1 MKQKTTIMAFVWLLL
16 MYSHQVLGSPG
27 GSYLT
32 KLEKTSTAMLA
43 PPAAGFTYVANGG
56 CVPVTVQFYSQL
68 NGPAY
73 SWTFGDGGTSSD
85 CNPVHTYTAPGTY
98 TVTLVATGGTYTTT
112 ITVGANPVVTF
123 TGDTVSCQNDSKS
136 YTATSTIAPA
146 SYSWSAQGGVVTSST
161 STTANVTWSSYGV
174 NYLTYTITTP
184 AGCTKIFRYKV
195 KVIPPPAFN
204 LPCCDKERP
213 NGTEP
218 NKADAAVVG
227 HGEQE
232 GVKGGEAPCTACA
245 GSFKCYSS
253 TVDPLFGVAS
263 DYIWTWTVTNGVITS
278 ISSDSTTACVT
289 WGASGV
295 GTIKLE
301 VTHKIYGCKSSK
313 ECQVI
318 ITPGITPVFT
328 VSGNCINTPVS
339 FDATATTPLTDIDSY
354 FWEFG
359 DGYTET
365 TTVPFTTH
373 QFTLIGNYTASLTI
387 TTKSGCKY
395 KATKS
400 FNVISGTK
408 PTIECP
414 GTVCQGSR
422 QCYTTAAIP
431 GATYNW
437 TITGD
442 VAADR
447 VITGNKV
454 CVTWGAGPV
463 GTVTVTVL
471 NGGYT
476 CTNTAT
482 EAVSIVGSVI
492 PIDAPDNICST
503 LGYLEV
509 STANYAGACY
519 KWFINGVL
527 QATTTNVLAFNPLSY
542 GNPIR
547 IDVDVDFPIGC
558 CHGRGTKVINK
569 LPSYTMAFYPNNVCI
584 GDVYTYSLI
593 LPAGAPI
600 NPTGWSVDGGTII
613 SSTATTVTIKWTT
626 VGTGTITA
634 GNNSPTQYCND
645 ASNNSWNVTV
655 WAKATGDDI
664 SGPAVVCAGTSN
676 TYYHAWQYP
685 TGGATVTVSP
695 SAGVVITPS
704 AYSTVI
710 TFPSVGVVTNYTV
723 TVTYTHAVVNPCP
736 STKTY
741 TVKSIPATIP
751 TFSGVGIGG
760 GTICQGDIYT
770 YTANFP
776 DLVNYDWNVIGGSV
790 LSQSYVGTTLTVQ
803 IQWNSTVTSSITVNN
818 KACGTSN
825 TQPITVNGKPVVIIT
840 TTGPTC
846 TSPNVQLRVAP
857 VWATYAWS
865 PGGSTPTSNTTTI
878 SSPPYTPGTY
888 SVTVSNGVCSN
899 TGSVYVPVIAPI
911 PPTITSFNVTL
922 GSGYCPKY
930 ELICPNISLGSGTIV
945 SYAWTF
951 SGFTV
956 SSASTACA
964 TVALI
969 PSTTPT
975 TGTWTL
981 TVTDSY
987 GCTASLSGSLTDSCT
1002 YCTTCPDPCANPYTA
1017 TFTPGG
1023 YNPCTGQF
1031 TNSATGWGSISWD
1044 FGDGTFGSGLNPVH
1058 LFTTAACPRTVTAY
1072 VTDLN
1077 GCTRAFPFNI
1087 NVPYAFGTGIVTATN
1102 SPCTGASILTANGIT
1117 TCSALAT
1124 TYAWTL
1130 TPVAGGPVFTTTT
1143 SVNTLNVGALGIAAG
1158 DYTVSVNMTVAGC
1171 TKVATG
1177 TFNKGGLKAYFVS
1190 CGGCAGAALSFLDQS
1205 VPYSAPLIKWEW
1217 TFTPPAGSGLLPIT
1231 SFLQNP
1237 TVMFPPGSGAG
1248 PWIWTATLK
1257 VTDNIPCT
1265 NTYTASFTIRPPF
1278 VPGNISVNGS
1288 PTPSGTVFN
1297 ICPGSPY
1304 TLTAP
1309 AGAGYTYSWS
1319 NGSSAPSINVTEPGD
1334 YYVTV
1339 FNTNN
1344 CATKVGPIKFLY
1356 KPAPEAIILSSAPLC
1371 NPALI
1376 RAFTGT
1382 GYSYNWNYPIG
1393 ATSTQPYIYATS
1405 SGPVTLSVTN
1415 VFGCSDTK
1423 TQNFTIFP
1431 SPYVYISPSSLFCP
1445 GSTVSLVANVSGG
1458 TPAFNYLWNNGSTAP
1473 SISVSS
1479 PGLYK
1484 VKVVDAN
1491 LCTANTQLNLQPV
1504 LPAGMDKLPKGC
1516 YDICG
1521 NSTTFCTGGYMPY
1534 GWTGQW
1540 YLNGSPYGPSIPTY
1554 GNLAITFT
1562 LSGSYTLHYIP
1573 IDPTQFCPA
1582 VSAPI
1587 NINFIALPTFTLSTG
1602 SVPPVLCTGS
1612 TSGIVI
1618 SVDIQSAIYNYTW
1631 YLNGAVV
1638 GSGYTYTATTAGT
1651 YTLVVSKGKCCETS
1665 VSIDIEE
1672 RNCCFGTTTAAFT
1685 SILNDTVINT
1695 STFWFNKYYI
1705 NATVKVV
1712 GSTILDI
1719 TNVDCVFGPN
1729 GTIEFYDDA
1738 IIRCNNSVL
1747 RPCSKDDI
1755 WKGLRFLDRST
1766 GWINTTTIKN
1776 AIIGVD
1782 IDGNRGGV
1790 RLTDNSFLKCQIAV
1804 RMTKSQSQQSVSGN
1818 TFEIDES
1825 QLPYATT
1832 PNEYWGIKMYDT
1844 RMNGLIAQ
1852 NQFRHVQPQRTNN
1865 YYMGIY
1871 VQQANATISENQFN
1885 DMFRS
1890 IDVVRNQNVV
1900 AIEKNNVK
1908 INTLKEDYDKYQIRI
1923 TDCDIPVLVYENQLD
1938 NSLSP
1943 TSAAGGIY
1951 VENSYRTHIKDNKL
1965 NGFALGMF
1973 GSNTDQ
1979 LYIASNTITSSTNA
1993 GITLTQTK
2001 GSVVSCNN
2009 INAMNTNGVN
2019 RIGIQDLNGDGSSS
2033 VFSNCI
2039 FNMNTPLYFQSASFG
2054 NPLPAI
2060 YNNYLYNYDR
2070 VGLEIIDYVGALGN
2084 PGGASSAGR
2093 NTFMSNN
2100 GAIGTLDIS
2109 AVPGITE
2116 DGNFGVLFTSGT
2128 STSSPPDAFYST
2140 AACGQQIEGTYPKNE
2155 LDKYNVCDVYYLDK
2169 WVFKTSDGLYTL
2181 RESTADMSANM
2192 INESLDKK
2200 QSTIIGQA
2208 SANMFKND
2216 NATATTAQAI
2226 LDSKMDKNLAA
2237 RVIVSNCIAVGKP
2250 EMASTYLASPAL
2262 SSINK
2267 DLRTILEIVIALA
2280 KKPVLTTQQR
2290 STLTSIDNMNNTYSA
2305 IARDLIQ
2312 SNVGEHDYKFRKAVV
2327 PVSETSKAPVI
2338 SKLENTISVYP
2349 TPATQQITVQHNVK
2363 DANVKGLK
2371 IVSSTG
2377 VEVTSFRYT
2386 VQSGVINVDISSLA
2400 SGVYSVILVTDDDSK
2415 ALMTGRFIK
2424 IQ

>member
-16 MYSHQVLGSPG
+16 MYSHQVLGSSG

-123 TGDTVSCQNDSKS
+123 TGDTVSCQNDIKS

-146 SYSWSAQGGVVTSST
+146 SYSWSAQGGVVNSST

-204 LPCCDKERP
+204 LPCCEKERP
-213 NGTEP
+213 DGTQP
-218 NKADAAVVG
+218 NKADAAGVV
-227 HGEQE
+227 HPGEQE

-245 GSFKCYSS
+245 GSYKCYSS
-253 TVDPLFGVAS
+253 TVDPLYGVAS
-263 DYIWTWTVTNGVITS
+263 DYIWTWTVTNGVINS
-278 ISSDSTTACVT
+278 ISADSTTACVT

-328 VSGNCINTPVS
+328 VSGNCINTPVA
-339 FDATATTPLTDIDSY
+339 FDASATTPLTDIDSY

-359 DGYTET
+359 DGYTAT

-373 QFTLIGNYTASLTI
+373 QFTLIGSYTATLTI

-395 KATKS
+395 KSTKS

-431 GATYNW
+431 GAVYNW
-437 TITGD
+437 TISGD
-442 VAADR
+442 VVADR
-447 VITGNKV
+447 IITGNKV
-454 CVTWGAGPV
+454 CVTWGNGPV

-471 NGGYT
+471 GGGYT

-482 EAVSIVGSVI
+482 EVVSIVGSVI
-492 PIDAPDNICST
+492 PIDAPDFICST

-509 STANYAGACY
+509 STTNYAGACY
-519 KWFINGVL
+519 KWFINGAL
-527 QATTTNVLAFNPLSY
+527 QATTSNVLTFNPLSY

-558 CHGRGTKVINK
+558 CHGRGTKIINK
-569 LPSYTMAFYPNNVCI
+569 LPQYNMLFYPTNACI
-584 GDVYTYSLI
+584 GDVVTYSLL
-593 LPAGAPI
+593 LPGGPLL
-600 NPTGWSVDGGTII
+600 NPTGWSVDGGII
-613 SSTATTVTIKWTT
+613 QSSTASTVTIKWTT

-645 ASNNSWNVTV
+645 ASNNTWNVTV

-685 TGGATVTVSP
+685 TGSATVTVSP
-695 SAGVVITPS
+695 SAGVVISPS

-710 TFPSVGVVTNYTV
+710 TFPSVAVVTNYV
-723 TVTYTHAVVNPCP
+723 ITVTYNHAVVGPCA
-736 STKTY
+736 SSKTY

-776 DLVNYDWNVIGGSV
+776 DMLNYDWNVIGGSV

-803 IQWNSTVTSSITVNN
+803 IQWNSTVTSSFTVNN

-846 TSPNVQLRVAP
+846 SSPNVQLRVAP
-857 VWATYAWS
+857 VWASYLWT
-865 PGGSTPTSNTTTI
+865 PGGTTPTSNTTTV
-878 SSPPYTPGTY
+878 SAVGTY
-888 SVTVSNGVCSN
+888 NVTVSNGVCSN
-899 TGSVYVPVIAPI
+899 TGSVNVPIVTPV

-922 GSGYCPKY
+922 STGTYCPKY
-930 ELICPNISLGSGTIV
+930 ELICPNITPGSGSIV

-951 SGFTV
+951 TGFTV
-956 SSASTACA
+956 SSASGACA
-964 TVALI
+964 SVALA
-969 PSTTPT
+969 SSGTS
-975 TGTWTL
+975 TGTWSL
-981 TVTDSY
+981 TITDSY
-987 GCTASLSGSLTDSCT
+987 GCTSTLGGSLTDNCLPPPP
-1002 YCTTCPDPCANPYTA
+1002 CPLPYAA

-1031 TNSATGWGSISWD
+1031 TNSATNWSSISWN
-1044 FGDGTFGSGLNPVH
+1044 FGDGTGGSGLNPIH
-1058 LFTTAACPRTVTAY
+1058 LFTTAACPRTVTAF
-1072 VTDLN
+1072 VTDIN
-1077 GCTRAFPFNI
+1077 GCTQAFPFNI
-1087 NVPYAFGTGIVTATN
+1087 NVPYAFGTGVVTATN

-1117 TCSALAT
+1117 LCPGSPLTP
-1124 TYAWTL
+1124 TYTWTL
-1130 TPVAGGPVFTTTT
+1130 TPVGGGAPYVTGPL
-1143 SVNTLNVGALGIAAG
+1143 SGNTLNVGAIGTLAAG
-1158 DYTVSVNMTVAGC
+1158 DYNASVSMTVAGC

-1237 TVMFPPGSGAG
+1237 TVIFPPGSGAG

-1265 NTYTASFTIRPPF
+1265 NTFTASFTIQPPF
-1278 VPGNISVNGS
+1278 VPGNIRVNGT
-1288 PTPSGTVFN
+1288 PTASGTVFN

-1309 AGAGYTYSWS
+1309 PGPYTYSWS

-1339 FNTNN
+1339 FNTMN

-1376 RAFTGT
+1376 RAFAGT
-1382 GYSYNWNYPIG
+1382 GYTYNWNYPIG

-1445 GSTVSLVANVSGG
+1445 GSTVSLTANVSGG

-1484 VKVVDAN
+1484 VSVLDAN
-1491 LCTANTQLNLQPV
+1491 FCPAKTQYNLQPV
-1504 LPAGMDKLPKGC
+1504 LPTGMDKLPKGC

-1521 NSTTFCTGGYMPY
+1521 NSTTFCTGTMPY

-1540 YLNGSPYGPSIPTY
+1540 YLGASPYGAPIPTY
-1554 GNLAITFT
+1554 GSLATTFT
-1562 LSGSYTLHYIP
+1562 LSGTYTLHYIP

-1582 VSAPI
+1582 ISAPI
-1587 NINFIALPTFTLSTG
+1587 MINFIALPIFTLSTG

-1612 TSGIVI
+1612 TTGILI
-1618 SVDIQSAIYNYTW
+1618 SVDIQSTAYNYTW
-1631 YLNGAVV
+1631 YLGGSVV
-1638 GSGYTYTATTAGT
+1638 GSGYTYTATLPGT
-1651 YTLVVSKGKCCETS
+1651 YTLIISKGKCCQTS
-1665 VSIDIEE
+1665 VSITIEE
-1672 RNCCFGTTTAAFT
+1672 KNCCFGTTTAAFT
-1685 SILNDTVINT
+1685 SILSDTVINT

-1705 NATVKVV
+1705 NAVVNVV

-1729 GTIEFYDDA
+1729 GTIVFHDDA

-1755 WKGLRFLDRST
+1755 WKGLRFLDASS

-1782 IDGNRGGV
+1782 IDGNSVGV
-1790 RLTDNSFLKCQIAV
+1790 RLSDNSFLKCQIAV
-1804 RMTKSQSQQSVSGN
+1804 KMTKSNRQQSISGN

-1832 PNEYWGIKMYDT
+1832 PDEYWGIKMYDT
-1844 RMNGLIAQ
+1844 RMSGLIAQ
-1852 NQFRHVQPQRTNN
+1852 NQFRHVQPQNTNN
-1865 YYMGIY
+1865 YFMGIY

-1890 IDVVRNQNVV
+1890 IDVTRNQNVV
-1900 AIEKNNVK
+1900 AIEKNNIK
-1908 INTLKEDYDKYQIRI
+1908 INTLRESYDKYQIRI
-1923 TDCDIPVLVYENQLD
+1923 TNCDIPVLVYENQLD
-1938 NSLSP
+1938 NGLANS
-1943 TSAAGGIY
+1943 TAGGIF
-1951 VENSYRTHIKDNKL
+1951 VESSYRTHIKDNKL
-1965 NGFALGMF
+1965 NGFSLGMF
-1973 GSNTDQ
+1973 GSHTDE
-1979 LYIASNTITSSTNA
+1979 LYIASNTITSSSNV
-1993 GITLTQTK
+1993 GITLTETRR
-2001 GSVVSCNN
+2001 SVVSCNN
-2009 INAMNTNGVN
+2009 INAMNTNGVS
-2019 RIGIQDLNGDGSSS
+2019 RIGIQDINGDGSTSI
-2033 VFSNCI
+2033 FSNCI
-2039 FNMNTPLYFQSASFG
+2039 FNMNTPLYIHSANPG
-2054 NPLPAI
+2054 NNLPAI
-2060 YNNYLYNYDR
+2060 YNNYLYNYDKT
-2070 VGLEIIDYVGALGN
+2070 GLEIVDYVGTLGN
-2084 PGGASSAGR
+2084 PGGPTDAGR

-2100 GAIGTLDIS
+2100 GNVGTLDIS
-2109 AVPGITE
+2109 SNMGITE

-2128 STSSPPDAFYST
+2128 STSSPPDMFYST
-2140 AACGQQIEGTYPKNE
+2140 AACGQQISSTYNKNE

-2169 WVFKTSDGLYTL
+2169 WVFKTSTGIYTL
-2181 RESTADMSANM
+2181 RESSADMSANM

-2200 QSTIIGQA
+2200 QSTVIGQA
-2208 SANMFKND
+2208 SAQMFKGE
-2216 NATATTAQAI
+2216 NATTTGAQAI

-2237 RVIVSNCIAVGKP
+2237 RIIVSNCIAVGKP
-2250 EMASTYLASPAL
+2250 EMASSYLASASL

-2267 DLRTILEIVIALA
+2267 DLRTILEIVITLA
-2280 KKPVLTTQQR
+2280 KNPVLTTQQR
-2290 STLTSIDNMNNTYSA
+2290 SALTSIDNMNTVYSP

-2312 SNVGEHDYKFRKAVV
+2312 SNVGEHDYKFRKAIV
-2327 PVSETSKAPVI
+2327 PISEASKAPVI
-2338 SKLENTISVYP
+2338 SKLSNTISVYP
-2349 TPATQQITVQHNVK
+2349 TPASQQITVQHNVK